1 MSVEI
6 DSQEDVKNLLFNV
19 IRFDMQFDKF
29 IEEISRTII
38 DEEILIPI
46 KSEMKKFN
54 YSEKIIEKTI
64 IDNLII
70 SEDGFVQFDVISNYE
85 TESGFDVSTA
95 REKGTKTHF
104 IKPKVKLALSWL
116 SGNIKLFSKG
126 HWVRGITKSNI
137 IQKTIELRFP
147 IAQERI
153 SQESIIFFNKMVS
166 A

>member
-1 MSVEI
+1 MS
-6 DSQEDVKNLLFNV
+6 NLLFNV
-19 IRFDMQFDKF
+19 IRFDMQYLRF
-29 IEEISRTII
+29 IEEISHTII
-38 DEEILIPI
+38 NEEIIIPI

-64 IDNLII
+64 IDNLIV
-70 SEDGFVQFDVISNYE
+70 SDDGFVQFDVISNYE
-85 TESGFDVSTA
+85 TESGFDVSAA

-104 IKPKVKLALSWL
+104 IKPKVKLALSWII
-116 SGNIKLFSKG
+116 GGFVKGFSKG

-137 IQKTIELRFP
+137 IEKTIELRFP

-153 SQESIIFFNKMVS
+153 SQESILFFNKMVS